1 MGYIFAS
8 ASLLTYLLNLS
19 TRIISH
25 APISDMISIKALHF
39 LIYAILFIITTINGN
54 KIFKIVQVLIISFES
69 LLCLIK
75 EPDMPFFGLSLM
87 VVAILLAYGHGLYTV
102 NMKYKL
108 VATGTAIFSAFYFI
122 HVDSILSRIMHS
134 IEDLGFIAIELFVLW
149 AIFKDIISKFEY
161 NGKHILEVA
170 EEATSIARD
179 AIELSKECGEGNTNG

>member
-1 MGYIFAS
+1 
-8 ASLLTYLLNLS
+8 
-19 TRIISH
+19 
-25 APISDMISIKALHF
+25 MISIKALHF